1 MICSLN
7 IERVKVVEFFR
18 QQRDTLLASMLA
30 EFFFILS
37 LLFPSLFMAVF
48 IATAGKKTVAVKT
61 AMKRRGNEAT
71 R

>member
-18 QQRDTLLASMLA
+18 QQRDTLLA

-37 LLFPSLFMAVF
+37 LLFPSLFMAVL